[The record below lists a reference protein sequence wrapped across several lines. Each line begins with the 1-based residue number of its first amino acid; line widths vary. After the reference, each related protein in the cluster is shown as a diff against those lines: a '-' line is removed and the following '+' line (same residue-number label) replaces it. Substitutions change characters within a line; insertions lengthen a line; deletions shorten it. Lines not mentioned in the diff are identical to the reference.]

1 MTIITSKCNTKTMNI
16 EAEQLPSFG
25 MEISINGKYA
35 DYVLGNERISVLI
48 NYDGRLCVTVER
60 LECFDKSQRTIEK
73 VTFHAPLNKTNKESA
88 YAWAR
93 NVFASFRL
101 ESLER
106 QGKGMLA
113 VA

>member
-1 MTIITSKCNTKTMNI
+1 MTIITSKHNTKTMNI

-48 NYDGRLCVTVER
+48 NCDGRLGVTVER

-73 VTFHAPLNKTNKESA
+73 ATFHAPLSESTKELS

-93 NVFASFRL
+93 NVFESFRL
-101 ESLER
+101 DSLER